1 MEQAETLAEAAR
13 AAEAASVAAS
23 LAAAAAVEA
32 EAAVAAAAEGAAAAA
47 AKVEEEGEDEGKR
60 KEPAQSPPPPPPPLP
75 PPCVFPPGIINGG
88 AAVCYFNAALQA
100 LASAE
105 PLVDFLGASAAA
117 AAAAVS
123 PSSSASS
130 ASSSA
135 SSASSPS
142 SSASSDLLMEASALL
157 SALSPN
163 LWKGESNECGRN
175 STSPPLSSAP
185 LLAALRAASPAA
197 ESSLRPNRQQDSV
210 EAAQL
215 LLEAVSVAA
224 AANATGRGGGSGE
237 GQGRGAA
244 AAVAATASREGRDR
258 GLAAFC
264 SPSSLP
270 PLSRWASSSP
280 SAHSASVNPC
290 AGTVI
295 SESACVKCR
304 SARPSEVTP
313 FTVLPL
319 PLPPLR
325 RRDSSPS
332 SPPSSRGFVSS
343 LEAALLSFT
352 GTEPLM
358 SGLECGR
365 CTLVRV
371 IREAQGEAAEAEATG
386 RPPPR
391 WRQQNMSDGGGGG
404 GDATRNEF
412 LELLQ
417 LAFGERSP
425 FPVDVE
431 VQAER
436 ARRVGLP
443 WDRTVSRA
451 AAAAA
456 AGAGAGAVGAAAAE
470 AAAAAAAENA
480 SSPFPSPSTST
491 RPSAPPP
498 PPLPRE
504 TAVRRATLARC
515 PRVLCLQ
522 LLRALGPGDE
532 GKRKEPAQS
541 PPPPPPPLP
550 PPCVFP
556 PGIINGG
563 AAVCYFNAALQALAS
578 AEPLVDFLGASA
590 AAAAAAVSPSS
601 SASSASSSASSASSP
616 SSSAS
621 SDLLMEA
628 SALLSA
634 LSPNLWKGESNECG
648 RNSTSPPLSSAPLLA
663 ALRAAS
669 PAAES
674 SLRPNRQQDSVEAA
688 QLLLEA
694 VSVAA
699 AANATGRGGGS
710 GEGQGRGAAAAV
722 AATASREGRDRGLAA
737 FCSPSSLPP
746 LSRWASS
753 SPSAHSASVNPCAGT
768 VISESACVK
777 CRSARPS
784 EVTPFTVLPLPLPPL
799 RRRDSS
805 PSSPP
810 SSRGFVSSLEA
821 ALLSFTG
828 TEPLMSGLECGR
840 CTLVRVIR
848 EAQGEAAEAEA
859 TGRPPPR
866 WRQQNMSD
874 GGGGGGDATRN
885 EFLELLQLAFGERS
899 PFPVDVEVQAERA
912 RRVGLPW
919 DRTVSRAAAAAAAG
933 AGAGAVGAA
942 AAEAA
947 AAAAAENA
955 SSPFPSPSTSTRPSA
970 PPPPPLPRETA
981 VRRATLARCP
991 RVLCLQ
997 LLRALGPG
1005 DKLRGGVDFGLVVDV
1020 ARFTAAGAGPLLP
1033 SWRAR
1038 EEKEERKREEE
1049 EEEEEEAERRRRR
1062 RPRVSG
1068 AEAETSGA
1076 APLRRFIVPLSEP
1089 PGPRQLPPPEKAQGP
1104 IYLLS
1109 AVVAHTGS
1117 GTSRGHYICYRRFRG
1132 PSPPSSPSSSP
1143 PGGGDGDS
1151 GDASPSPCA
1160 PSPSPSSPP
1169 SSTYWCGCSDLRVW
1183 RASDEEVR
1191 GCEAVM
1197 LVYCRQ

>member
-1 MEQAETLAEAAR
+1 MEQAETLAEAAK

-60 KEPAQSPPPPPPPLP
+60 KEPAQSPPPPPPPPLP

-105 PLVDFLGASAAA
+105 PLVDFLGAYAAA

-404 GDATRNEF
+404 DATRNEF

-470 AAAAAAAENA
+470 AAAAAAENA
-480 SSPFPSPSTST
+480 SSPS
-491 RPSAPPP
+491 
-498 PPLPRE
+498 
-504 TAVRRATLARC
+504 
-515 PRVLCLQ
+515 
-522 LLRALGPGDE
+522 
-532 GKRKEPAQS
+532 
-541 PPPPPPPLP
+541 
-550 PPCVFP
+550 
-556 PGIINGG
+556 
-563 AAVCYFNAALQALAS
+563 
-578 AEPLVDFLGASA
+578 
-590 AAAAAAVSPSS
+590 
-601 SASSASSSASSASSP
+601 
-616 SSSAS
+616 
-621 SDLLMEA
+621 
-628 SALLSA
+628 
-634 LSPNLWKGESNECG
+634 
-648 RNSTSPPLSSAPLLA
+648 
-663 ALRAAS
+663 
-669 PAAES
+669 
-674 SLRPNRQQDSVEAA
+674 
-688 QLLLEA
+688 
-694 VSVAA
+694 
-699 AANATGRGGGS
+699 
-710 GEGQGRGAAAAV
+710 
-722 AATASREGRDRGLAA
+722 
-737 FCSPSSLPP
+737 
-746 LSRWASS
+746 
-753 SPSAHSASVNPCAGT
+753 
-768 VISESACVK
+768 
-777 CRSARPS
+777 
-784 EVTPFTVLPLPLPPL
+784 
-799 RRRDSS
+799 
-805 PSSPP
+805 
-810 SSRGFVSSLEA
+810 
-821 ALLSFTG
+821 
-828 TEPLMSGLECGR
+828 
-840 CTLVRVIR
+840 
-848 EAQGEAAEAEA
+848 
-859 TGRPPPR
+859 
-866 WRQQNMSD
+866 
-874 GGGGGGDATRN
+874 
-885 EFLELLQLAFGERS
+885 
-899 PFPVDVEVQAERA
+899 
-912 RRVGLPW
+912 
-919 DRTVSRAAAAAAAG
+919 
-933 AGAGAVGAA
+933 
-942 AAEAA
+942 
-947 AAAAAENA
+947 
-955 SSPFPSPSTSTRPSA
+955 PSPSTSTRPSA

-1005 DKLRGGVDFGLVVDV
+1005 DKLRGGVYFGLVVDV

-1089 PGPRQLPPPEKAQGP
+1089 PGPRQLLPPEKAQGP